1 MDRLIIKNGVVFDPI
16 NNIDGE
22 IKDILIES
30 GKIVEK
36 FSNETD
42 VKEINAKG
50 KTVIP
55 SAVDIHTHVASQQ
68 VNWARLLGTN
78 NNKFK
83 EIWRGLTLRNIAKN
97 YISNGYTFI
106 LEANVFPSLAKQT
119 IFDFKQLPV
128 LDKAMLLN
136 ISNLWPLELEF
147 QRGKIEDMAIFLSD
161 LLSKTYGFGIKIY
174 NPFENENWNF
184 RELREDISQMGRLY
198 NFSALD
204 VYENA
209 VKCVETLGLPHST
222 HAHIEGYENEIGKR
236 NLITVL
242 EKIKSLNIETDQK
255 NDSNLKRGQIFH
267 IAHANSYNYDGNNQ
281 DLINFL
287 NKMGARITYKT

>member
-1 MDRLIIKNGVVFDPI
+1 MGRLMIKHGVVFDPI

-42 VKEINAKG
+42 VKEIDAKG

-83 EIWRGLTLRNIAKN
+83 EIWHGLTLKNIARN

-119 IFDFKQLPV
+119 VFDFKQLPV

-136 ISNLWPLELEF
+136 VSNFWPLELEF
-147 QRGKIEDMAIFLSD
+147 QRGKIDDMAIFLSD

-184 RELREDISQMGRLY
+184 RELREDIL
-198 NFSALD
+198 
-204 VYENA
+204 
-209 VKCVETLGLPHST
+209 
-222 HAHIEGYENEIGKR
+222 
-236 NLITVL
+236 
-242 EKIKSLNIETDQK
+242 
-255 NDSNLKRGQIFH
+255 
-267 IAHANSYNYDGNNQ
+267 
-281 DLINFL
+281 
-287 NKMGARITYKT
+287 

>member
-1 MDRLIIKNGVVFDPI
+1 MDRLMIKHGVVFDPI

-42 VKEINAKG
+42 VKEIDAKG

-83 EIWRGLTLRNIAKN
+83 EIWQGLTLKNIAKN

-136 ISNLWPLELEF
+136 VS
-147 QRGKIEDMAIFLSD
+147 
-161 LLSKTYGFGIKIY
+161 
-174 NPFENENWNF
+174 
-184 RELREDISQMGRLY
+184 
-198 NFSALD
+198 
-204 VYENA
+204 
-209 VKCVETLGLPHST
+209 
-222 HAHIEGYENEIGKR
+222 
-236 NLITVL
+236 
-242 EKIKSLNIETDQK
+242 
-255 NDSNLKRGQIFH
+255 
-267 IAHANSYNYDGNNQ
+267 
-281 DLINFL
+281 NFL
-287 NKMGARITYKT
+287 IFIPSQNFHNEETSYTYR